1 MDIFAASRISH
12 PPMSSAYG
20 PDGRSKVNPVGSL
33 EQAFRSQRDA
43 YNGKPQVENPLYRA
57 GEIQFRIDKEA
68 GRLVVSIFDEQ
79 GALLRQIPGDVVLE
93 MAKRLKQV
101 LSDGSLGLHAEA

>member
-1 MDIFAASRISH
+1 MDIFAASRVSH
-12 PPMSSAYG
+12 PAKTTAYG
-20 PDGRSKVNPVGSL
+20 VDGRPVTPVSSL
-33 EQAFRSQRDA
+33 DQAFRFQRHAQDGKSQF
-43 YNGKPQVENPLYRA
+43 EHPLQRA

-68 GRLVVSIFDEQ
+68 GRLVVSVFDEQ